1 MPVCVCGAYE
11 CSFCVC
17 VRLLNECFFC
27 VSESAFASACLD
39 MCIAC
44 ECVCLHCVQVWPGR
58 PCGPG
63 LERPAG
69 RSRSATAWGTPAGR
83 ARTTRHSWTRSVFF
97 LPVFPVNDFILTI
110 FNFSY
115 ITS

>member
-1 MPVCVCGAYE
+1 M
-11 CSFCVC
+11 
-17 VRLLNECFFC
+17 
-27 VSESAFASACLD
+27 
-39 MCIAC
+39 
-44 ECVCLHCVQVWPGR
+44 WPGR

-97 LPVFPVNDFILTI
+97 LPVFPVNDFFLTFLI
-110 FNFSY
+110 SLRKRL
-115 ITS
+115 T